1 MLDFSSWRQ
10 EACYVSLGSQPGK
23 DSGTTWR
30 ACFVPLRAVA
40 GAGSGFSS
48 AGSGFCS
55 GKGFLEHEQFPGDL
69 QGFKTLTLGS
79 SQLQLSGLHACCC
92 RGLNSSREEAAGLG
106 ACVHPPHPHTDVK
119 KQSLFS
125 ALPFPCLPGHSLA
138 PLCDELVSGVRAVI
152 KEGVRVAAISSLTV
166 TMPVPRTTSPLTHI
180 HTITNEWI
188 L

>member
-1 MLDFSSWRQ
+1 MSPLGPSQGRTAAPLGGLALCPSGLWLGQGLVLAVQALVSAQEKVSWSTSS
-10 EACYVSLGSQPGK
+10 SLETFRVLKHS
-23 DSGTTWR
+23 W
-30 ACFVPLRAVA
+30 F
-40 GAGSGFSS
+40 
-48 AGSGFCS
+48 
-55 GKGFLEHEQFPGDL
+55 
-69 QGFKTLTLGS
+69 
-79 SQLQLSGLHACCC
+79 QLQLSGLHACCC